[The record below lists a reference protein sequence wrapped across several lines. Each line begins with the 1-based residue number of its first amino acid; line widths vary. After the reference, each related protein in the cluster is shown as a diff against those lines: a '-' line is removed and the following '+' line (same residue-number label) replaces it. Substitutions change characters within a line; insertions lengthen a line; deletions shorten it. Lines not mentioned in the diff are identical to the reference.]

1 MSSRS
6 AGGRNSR
13 KRAGGDRG
21 RDNNKRACYDCGDG
35 GHIARNCPSRKS
47 GTGASTRNSQPRDRE
62 RGFFDRLTKDANS
75 SIESSEEA
83 TRLLR
88 AALTFAE
95 VEGGSALC
103 YRLVDAVGT
112 RALLK
117 SLEYITDQG
126 VFVNGFLPLVQCL
139 GQDELHKPVYLTP
152 MNSLL
157 SRLYLTPFLVPCIL
171 EHCKNG
177 RVTTNDEKTSLIW
190 FITRIALESSNARQ
204 DESVKEIAEIFK
216 HHGGSE
222 SLQTVLAGSLV
233 SAPGVSLAKVRQSQ
247 ADLPGGRH
255 SNDEEDYRSIS
266 IIPTLDEFMCDAEP
280 YLPKTHDSGCKSEA
294 QLLDCQ
300 FRLLREDI
308 IGPSKEQQDDPRKQ
322 QRDIFYGVRV
332 HRVESGAAVCHKKD
346 GKEVKIMGP
355 SEPCIVFKFHLP
367 KGLHVSRMKATRER
381 EDYWDKNRRV
391 LPKDALMC
399 LQRCNGKNNW
409 VPIRFGIISRRETK
423 ELAGVHPMIGLSFLT
438 DQDTSDTLKELSDQS
453 VPPTRLFV
461 ISGDLFAYQPILRGL
476 QLMHTIPFADEI
488 IRCTQVALA
497 DDQSTCIPSS
507 MREKVKM
514 LDSKQSDALQHAL
527 NNRVSLIQG
536 PPGTGKT
543 FIGVLLTQIILS
555 TPTPDQILC
564 VTYTNHALDDFLE
577 DLLDAGITDIVRLGG
592 RSKNDRL
599 SQYNLREQASSGK
612 MPFTREQT
620 RRYAQLKGT
629 IEDAEKDVTRLEREL
644 GREIGEKW
652 WARVRDHLQDH
663 HADAWRQLE
672 VASSDLEDREGFLVQ
687 GISGEDYLWK
697 CWLKGKRPPA
707 SLRTQSQG
715 ALWHLSKEERRQ
727 QKVLWQHELYADKR
741 SAMMTA
747 LKTIQ
752 TAKAELKQLKEVT
765 DAFVLSKAKVIG
777 CTTTK
782 AAMCKNLLEGV
793 SAGIVLVE
801 EAAEIMEAH
810 VLTSL
815 SSGSKRL
822 IMIGDHKQLRPKCQH
837 YPLTVESGRGFDLNR
852 SLFERLALTMP
863 ISTLSVQHR
872 MHPDISSI
880 PKLVTYTDLQDAPSV
895 CKHPHPKGLQS
906 RIVFID
912 HGVPEDQ
919 ENNGS
924 DSIESVSRTNGHEVG
939 MVVATVRYLFQQG
952 YKASD
957 LVVLTPYL
965 GQMTK
970 LHNALAV
977 EFEVFVNDRDLAE
990 ARDCLGDSEGLTRR
1004 KEEAP
1009 PGKTLVRVATIDNYQ
1024 GEEANIVIVSLVRSN
1039 PNGLIGFLKE
1049 PERVN
1054 VMLSRAR
1061 DCEIIIGNRKTFESA
1076 KGSHDPLRGGP
1087 LWRKICE
1094 SLESLAFVFR
1104 GLPTKCQIHKTQAI
1118 MGKPGDFARLCP
1130 DGGCTKAC
1138 DKLLEC
1144 EHPCKMRCHV
1154 GPCKPC
1160 DVLCQD
1166 KCGRGHSLMKA
1177 CSADLP
1183 RCKYIISW
1191 RCPLG
1196 HPMSGPCF
1204 AGKYSNQCKH
1214 CSKLKKDEDASIAME
1229 GALQSELDRK
1239 SNKLTALKLSLGE
1252 TQRLEGHK
1260 GELARMEAELAL
1272 VKIELRG
1279 SLKTAAASVNAEV
1292 LCDISVQPKPS
1303 GSITVNGSDDPP
1315 NTLDDKVRMVLK
1327 KSHPRPLDSNS
1338 LLSQYKL
1345 EFGSDLKLDAA
1356 ELLQSRKKQ
1365 KLKGVLY
1372 RLQCCEVIMESNIML
1387 VRLRDDASD
1396 KVTSGMDATKLA
1408 DNLPQS
1414 TRTDES
1420 GAPPSTD
1427 SKPDEKRLNILSP
1440 GRQGGNGTTLMR
1452 CSSSDG
1458 AMDTAASGHPM
1469 SLDAVG
1475 PADVSFTSFREEN
1488 HPPQQDGERVRRTS
1502 ASAPAV
1508 DDDAVIINVLQR
1520 YSADGALSAD
1530 NLLDEIL
1537 SSSEAATA
1545 GIRASQWI
1553 IRKELDPQGI
1563 CQNPPSAEST
1573 QSTLSQALCVVAN
1586 AMYLFQQYPLL
1597 AREQALSLLKH
1608 GKSLYTALP
1617 VKWAEIMQEIGD
1629 SSYPLQELCL
1639 SRTAGTSLSAVSGES
1654 ISDKW
1659 KAIVQNDAKAPSIM
1673 CDSILP
1679 MIGLAEV
1686 KHKFVDMYHRVKLSQ
1701 EQGDGA
1707 AASYNIRFEG
1717 NPGTGSFFVSA
1728 SKPAIH

>member
-6 AGGRNSR
+6 GGGRNSR

-21 RDNNKRACYDCGDG
+21 RGNNKRTCYSCGDV
-35 GHIARNCPSRKS
+35 GHIASKCPSRPC
-47 GTGASTRNSQPRDRE
+47 GTDESTQRNSQPRDRE
-62 RGFFDRLTKDANS
+62 RGFFDKLTKDVDS
-75 SIESSEEA
+75 SIESSDEA

-95 VEGGSALC
+95 VEGGSALF
-103 YRLVDAVGT
+103 YRLVDAGGT

-117 SLEYITDQG
+117 SLEYIPDHD

-139 GQDELHKPVYLTP
+139 GRDELHKPVYLTP

-177 RVTTNDEKTSLIW
+177 KVTTNDEKTSLIW
-190 FITRIALESSNARQ
+190 FFTRIALESSNARQ
-204 DESVKEIAEIFK
+204 NESVKEIAEIFK

-233 SAPGVSLAKVRQSQ
+233 SAAGISLANVRQAQ

-255 SNDEEDYRSIS
+255 NNDEEDYRSVS

-280 YLPKTHDSGCKSEA
+280 YLPKTHDSECKSEA
-294 QLLDCQ
+294 RLLDCQ

-322 QRDIFYGVRV
+322 QRDTFHGVRV
-332 HRVESGAAVCHKKD
+332 HRVESGAAVYHKKD
-346 GKEVKIMGP
+346 DKEYKVMGP
-355 SEPCIVFKFHLP
+355 SEPCIVFKFQLP
-367 KGLHVSRMKATRER
+367 KGLHVSRMKATREK

-399 LQRCNGKNNW
+399 LQRRDGENNW
-409 VPIRFGIISRRETK
+409 IPIRFGTISRRETK
-423 ELAGVHPMIGLSFLT
+423 ELAGAHPMIGLSFLT

-488 IRCTQVALA
+488 IHCTQVALA
-497 DDQSTCIPSS
+497 DDQCTCIPSN
-507 MREKVKM
+507 MMEKVKM
-514 LDSKQSDALQHAL
+514 LDSKQSSALQHAL

-543 FIGVLLTQIILS
+543 FIGVLLAQILLS
-555 TPTPDQILC
+555 TPTPVQILC

-612 MPFTREQT
+612 VPFTREQT
-620 RRYAQLKGT
+620 RRYAQLRGI
-629 IEDAEKDVTRLEREL
+629 IEEAEKDVKRLERGL

-663 HADAWRQLE
+663 HTDAWRQLQ
-672 VASSDLEDREGFLVQ
+672 VASSDLKDSEGFLVQ
-687 GISGEDYLWK
+687 GISGEDHLWK
-697 CWLKGKRPPA
+697 CWLKGKQPPS
-707 SLRTQSQG
+707 SLRTRSQG
-715 ALWHLSKEERRQ
+715 TLWRLSKEERCQ
-727 QKVLWQHELYADKR
+727 QKLRWQHELYEDER
-741 SAMMTA
+741 SAMITA

-752 TAKAELKQLKEVT
+752 TAKAELKQLREVT
-765 DAFVLSKAKVIG
+765 DAFILSKAKVIG

-872 MHPDISSI
+872 MHPDISGI
-880 PKLVTYTDLQDAPSV
+880 PKLVTYSDLQDAPSV

-906 RIVFID
+906 RIVLID
-912 HGVPEDQ
+912 HAVPEDQ

-977 EFEVFVNDRDLAE
+977 EFEVYVNDRDLAE
-990 ARDCLGDSEGLTRR
+990 ARDRLGDSEGLSRR
-1004 KEEAP
+1004 KEEVP
-1009 PGKTLVRVATIDNYQ
+1009 PGKPLVRVATIDNYQ

-1039 PNGLIGFLKE
+1039 PNGIIGFLKE

-1094 SLESLAFVFR
+1094 SLDSAGFVFG

-1118 MGKPGDFARLCP
+1118 VEKPEDFARLCP
-1130 DGGCTKAC
+1130 EGGCIKWC

-1160 DVLCQD
+1160 GVLCQD
-1166 KCGRGHSLMKA
+1166 KCKRGHSLMKA
-1177 CSADLP
+1177 CSADPP
-1183 RCKYIISW
+1183 RCEYIIPW

-1196 HPMSGPCF
+1196 HPLSGPCF
-1204 AGKYSNQCKH
+1204 AGKYSKQCRH
-1214 CSKLKKDEDASIAME
+1214 CSNLKKGEDASIAME
-1229 GALQSELDRK
+1229 GALQTELDRK
-1239 SNKLTALKLSLGE
+1239 SNELAALKLSLE
-1252 TQRLEGHK
+1252 EAQRLESHK
-1260 GELARMEAELAL
+1260 GELGRMEAELAL
-1272 VKIELRG
+1272 VKNELQG
-1279 SLKTAAASVNAEV
+1279 SLKTAVASVNAEV
-1292 LCDISVQPKPS
+1292 LGDVSVQPKPY
-1303 GSITVNGSDDPP
+1303 GTIAVDASDDPP
-1315 NTLDDKVRMVLK
+1315 NTLDDNVRMLLK
-1327 KSHPRPLDSNS
+1327 KSHPCPLNANT
-1338 LLSQYKL
+1338 LLSQYKD

-1356 ELLQSRKKQ
+1356 EFLKSRKKQ
-1365 KLKGVLY
+1365 KLKHVLHS
-1372 RLQCCEVIMESNIML
+1372 LKCCEVMMDSENML
-1387 VRLRDDASD
+1387 VRLRDKNSD
-1396 KVTSGMDATKLA
+1396 RTTLGVDATKGT
-1408 DNLPQS
+1408 DNSPQS
-1414 TRTDES
+1414 ISTDES
-1420 GAPPSTD
+1420 YAPPSTYA
-1427 SKPDEKRLNILSP
+1427 KPVERSRRILSP
-1440 GRQGGNGTTLMR
+1440 GRQDGDGASLMR
-1452 CSSSDG
+1452 CSSSNG
-1458 AMDTAASGHPM
+1458 AINTAASWCPVP
-1469 SLDAVG
+1469 LDAVG
-1475 PADVSFTSFREEN
+1475 PADVSLISFQEEN
-1488 HPPQQDGERVRRTS
+1488 RSPQPDGEHARGTS
-1502 ASAPAV
+1502 AKVPPV
-1508 DDDAVIINVLQR
+1508 DDDAVIMNVLQR
-1520 YSADGALSAD
+1520 YSADGPLSAD

-1537 SSSEAATA
+1537 SSSDAATP

-1553 IRKELDPQGI
+1553 IHKELDPQGI
-1563 CQNPPSAEST
+1563 SQNPPSDEHT
-1573 QSTLSQALCVVAN
+1573 QSILSQALCLVAN
-1586 AMYLFQQYPLL
+1586 AMYLSQQYPLL
-1597 AREQALSLLKH
+1597 AREQALLLLKL
-1608 GKSLYTALP
+1608 GKPLCATLP
-1617 VKWAEIMQEIGD
+1617 VNWAETIQAIGD
-1629 SSYPLQELCL
+1629 HPLQKIGL
-1639 SRTAGTSLSAVSGES
+1639 SRIAGTSVSAAPGES

-1659 KAIVQNDAKAPSIM
+1659 SAIVQNDAKAPTIM
-1673 CDSILP
+1673 CNSILP

-1686 KHKFVDMYHRVKLSQ
+1686 KHKFVDMYHRVRLSQ

-1717 NPGTGSFFVSA
+1717 NPGTGSFFASSSEVSY
-1728 SKPAIH
+1728 